1 MELLMLDSLFNPASI
16 AIIGASRTPG
26 KLGYAILANVIESKF
41 AGPIYPINPTLP
53 LSGKKNEILGY
64 PIYPSLADV
73 PGPIGLAVIVIP
85 ANFVIAALEE
95 CVTNGVG
102 AVIVISAGFRE
113 TGGDGLKLERRIAEI
128 AQKHRMP
135 IVGPN
140 CLGVIDT
147 VAPYNASFAMGMPRR
162 GHIAFMSQSGA
173 LCTAVLDVALSQ
185 KIGFSRFVS
194 LGNKAHLN
202 ELDFLRSWADDP
214 HSKVI
219 MAYLEGIVD
228 GERFICEARQITKKK
243 PIIAIKSGT
252 TGSGSRAVSSHT
264 GTLAGSE
271 RAYEAAFKQAGVLR
285 AGSVGDLFD
294 LAIAFARQPLPKGNR
309 VAIVTNAGGPGI
321 MATDALEKGG
331 LKLATLS
338 QATQDRLHQALPA
351 AASVLNPIDVL
362 GDARSDRYQVAIQV
376 ALADDN
382 VDALVVILTPQFM
395 TEIEETALTLAEA
408 AVAQPAN
415 TRKPVLA
422 CFMGEAHMAQ
432 AQHIFSEHSI
442 PSYPI
447 PERAA
452 AAIKAMV
459 TQANWMTEP
468 LPQFEQFEVDQETVA
483 RIFAKVRADGRV
495 KIGDAESRDI
505 LTAYGIRVPKSKLC
519 PTAEEAVVFADE
531 IGYPVVMKIA
541 SPDILHKT
549 DVGGVRIGL
558 ESPTDVRDAFDL
570 MVYRAQKYQPK
581 AHIWGCLVQE
591 QVRGGK
597 EVITGMNR
605 DPQFGPLVMFGLG
618 GIYVEVLKDV
628 SFRIAPFDRKEAMA
642 MIQEIRSF
650 GLLRGVRGEAPA
662 DLEAAAETL
671 LRLSQL
677 VTDFPEIVEMDLNP
691 LMVFEKGR
699 GAMGVDMRLV
709 LKS

>member
-1 MELLMLDSLFNPASI
+1 MLDSLFNPQSI
-16 AIIGASRTPG
+16 AIIGASRTEG

-41 AGPIYPINPTLP
+41 GGPIYPINPVP
-53 LSGKKNEILGY
+53 PPPGESNKILGWPVY
-64 PIYPSLADV
+64 PTVGDV

-85 ANFVIAALEE
+85 ANHVMAALEE
-95 CVTNGVG
+95 CAAKKVG

-113 TGGDGLKLERRIAEI
+113 TGSEGFRQERKMAEI
-128 AQKHRMP
+128 AETYNMP

-147 VAPYNASFAMGMPRR
+147 FAPYNASFAVGMPRR

-173 LCTAVLDVALSQ
+173 LCTGILDVALAQ
-185 KIGFSRFVS
+185 NIGFSRFVS

-202 ELDFLRSWADDP
+202 ELDFLESWADDP
-214 HSKVI
+214 ETKVM
-219 MAYLEGIVD
+219 MAYLEGIVN
-228 GERFICEARQITKKK
+228 GERFIREARQITKKK

-252 TGSGSRAVSSHT
+252 TSGGSRAVSSHT

-285 AGSVGDLFD
+285 AGSISDLFD
-294 LAIAFARQPLPKGNR
+294 LAIAFARQPLPQNNQ

-321 MATDALEKGG
+321 MATDALERGG
-331 LKLATLS
+331 LVLASLS
-338 QATQDRLHQALPA
+338 QSTQETLRQALPA

-362 GDARSDRYQVAIQV
+362 GDARSDRYKIAFQA
-376 ALADDN
+376 ALADEN
-382 VDALVVILTPQFM
+382 VNALVVILTPQFM
-395 TEIEETALTLAEA
+395 TEIEETARALADAFE
-408 AVAQPAN
+408 AQPAAR
-415 TRKPVLA
+415 RKPVMA
-422 CFMGEAHMAQ
+422 CFIGEAHMGEATR
-432 AQHIFSEHSI
+432 IFSERSI
-442 PSYPI
+442 PSYST
-447 PERAA
+447 PERVAA
-452 AAIKAMV
+452 ALKAMV
-459 TQANWMTEP
+459 AQAGWAAEP
-468 LPQFEQFEVDQETVA
+468 LPQFEEFEVDRETVA
-483 RIFAKVRADGRV
+483 RIFAEVRADGRV

-505 LTAYGIRVPKSKLC
+505 LTAYGIRVPRSKLC
-519 PTAEEAVVFADE
+519 PNAEDAVAFAGE

-549 DVGGVRIGL
+549 DVGGVRVGL
-558 ESPTDVRDAFDL
+558 ESPTDIRDAFDL
-570 MVYRAQKYQPK
+570 MVFRAQKFQPN
-581 AHIWGCLVQE
+581 AQIWGCLVQE

-628 SFRIAPFDRKEAMA
+628 AFRIAPFDRKEAIA
-642 MIQEIRSF
+642 MIREIRSF
-650 GLLRGVRGEAPA
+650 GLLRGVRGEPPA

-677 VTDFPEIVEMDLNP
+677 VTDFPEIVEMDINP

-699 GAMGVDMRLV
+699 GVMGVDMRLV